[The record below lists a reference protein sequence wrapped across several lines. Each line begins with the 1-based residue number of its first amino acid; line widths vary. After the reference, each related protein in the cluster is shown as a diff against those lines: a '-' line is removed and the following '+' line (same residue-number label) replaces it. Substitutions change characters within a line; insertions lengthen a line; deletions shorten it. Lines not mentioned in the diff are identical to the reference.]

1 MQLLL
6 NNNEQQCN
14 LLRLELQRVQTEKEI
29 LKIRLFEQKMTESTT
44 SEFKYL
50 FSNLQKIEAGFF
62 LFIRDIENND
72 YEKFIRNELE
82 INIDQANKLI
92 K

>member
-1 MQLLL
+1 M

-14 LLRLELQRVQTEKEI
+14 LLRSELQRVQTEKEI
-29 LKIRLFEQKMTESTT
+29 LKVHLIEQKLMESPTTEQNFEIKNS
-44 SEFKYL
+44 
-50 FSNLQKIEAGFF
+50 
-62 LFIRDIENND
+62 FIREIENID

>member
-1 MQLLL
+1 MNFQIK
-6 NNNEQQCN
+6 NSF
-14 LLRLELQRVQTEKEI
+14 LRE
-29 LKIRLFEQKMTESTT
+29 
-44 SEFKYL
+44 
-50 FSNLQKIEAGFF
+50 
-62 LFIRDIENND
+62 IENID

>member
-1 MQLLL
+1 MNFQIK
-6 NNNEQQCN
+6 N
-14 LLRLELQRVQTEKEI
+14 
-29 LKIRLFEQKMTESTT
+29 S
-44 SEFKYL
+44 
-50 FSNLQKIEAGFF
+50 
-62 LFIRDIENND
+62 FIREIENID